1 MTVRFEFNYSIAANL
16 ATLNDILVSMSLYLM
31 CGGEVTLNG
40 FAACLTLL
48 GYSVNDTIVNFD
60 RIRENLVFMKD
71 KSYREIVNISINQT
85 LARTVL
91 TSLTVLLVLLMQLL
105 FGGSSIRD
113 FVLIMLFG
121 VIVGTFSTIFIA
133 TILMRVLAQ
142 EQGNEGNGW
151 QTGNSFRGE
160 KGVGTS
166 CLTNLIVC
174 FGTGR
179 ILRPVFFCPLQ
190 DNKIIGR
197 GR

>member
-1 MTVRFEFNYSIAANL
+1 MRRGSDFE
-16 ATLNDILVSMSLYLM
+16 
-31 CGGEVTLNG
+31 G

-121 VIVGTFSTIFIA
+121 VMSVRS
-133 TILMRVLAQ
+133 RR
-142 EQGNEGNGW
+142 
-151 QTGNSFRGE
+151 S
-160 KGVGTS
+160 S
-166 CLTNLIVC
+166 
-174 FGTGR
+174 
-179 ILRPVFFCPLQ
+179 LRRF
-190 DNKIIGR
+190 
-197 GR
+197 